1 MEPDHW
7 ELEMPEQKAQRHQL
21 KVQQGSAPGRRSWA
35 PTYRQWLLSST
46 WPPCEYRP
54 KERLCL
60 LASTEGEEGGDQG
73 PVGEAEVVGVGQP
86 WLSREEVV
94 LEDVDVE
101 DNGDS

>member
-54 KERLCL
+54 KSVSAFWHRQR
-60 LASTEGEEGGDQG
+60 GGGGDQG